1 MLHMKK
7 KLLSIVSI
15 LLSVLL
21 FSSPAMVYAADSQAL
36 TKEEILSMDQSE
48 LLSFLQEEGLVLPED
63 YDVHITE
70 MSEPFVYEYTPLILQ
85 GKIDSSVRRFNYEP
99 SNQMLFRLYAVLDR
113 LGLAENQSAVPMD
126 SYTLQDSTP
135 IGSWSNNYLN
145 YNCYAYAL
153 GSTAWVQP
161 GDYSGEP
168 FALTMP
174 VSDMADVVLADLEAL
189 GYWGYTSSTK
199 PAALLDPYFK
209 VIAIRKAVTNRDYH
223 FMKMYGSLNAWAHKP
238 GQTQPLKWNDS
249 SPDSKNWTNER
260 MTASGAQPPEITYD
274 SNIYYILYKSTKD
287 PGIQP
292 KAGEEEGLQ
301 ALSNG
306 FAQRHFCPVRR
317 LEKAPPERKDL
328 GHDEK
333 TPDSL
338 SGTLRSI
345 FSGSLG
351 FPVL

>member
-15 LLSVLL
+15 LLSIVL
-21 FSSPAMVYAADSQAL
+21 FSSSAMVYAADSQAL

-48 LLSFLQEEGLVLPED
+48 LLSFLLEEGLVLPED

-70 MSEPFVYEYTPLILQ
+70 MSEPFVYKYTPLILE

-126 SYTLQDSTP
+126 SYALQDSTP

-153 GSTAWVQP
+153 GITSRVQP
-161 GDYSGEP
+161 GHYSGEP

-199 PAALLDPYFK
+199 PTALLDPYFK
-209 VIAIRKAVTNRDYH
+209 VIAIRKTITNEDYH

-238 GQTQPLKWNDS
+238 AETQPLKWNYS
-249 SPDSKNWTNER
+249 SPNSKDWTNER
-260 MTASGAQPPEITYD
+260 MTASGAQPPSLTYD
-274 SNIYYILYKSTKD
+274 SNIYYILYKSTND

-292 KAGEEEGLQ
+292 RSAEEVNLQ
-301 ALSNG
+301 ALSN
-306 FAQRHFCPVRR
+306 
-317 LEKAPPERKDL
+317 
-328 GHDEK
+328 
-333 TPDSL
+333 DSL
-338 SGTLRSI
+338 NGTSAR
-345 FSGSLG
+345 
-351 FPVL
+351 

>member
-15 LLSVLL
+15 LLSIVL

-36 TKEEILSMDQSE
+36 TKEEILSMDQSD

-70 MSEPFVYEYTPLILQ
+70 MSEPFVYEYTPLILE

-126 SYTLQDSTP
+126 SYALQDSTP

-161 GDYSGEP
+161 GHYSGEP

-174 VSDMADVVLADLEAL
+174 VSDMADVVLVDLEAL
-189 GYWGYTSSTK
+189 G
-199 PAALLDPYFK
+199 
-209 VIAIRKAVTNRDYH
+209 
-223 FMKMYGSLNAWAHKP
+223 
-238 GQTQPLKWNDS
+238 
-249 SPDSKNWTNER
+249 
-260 MTASGAQPPEITYD
+260 
-274 SNIYYILYKSTKD
+274 
-287 PGIQP
+287 
-292 KAGEEEGLQ
+292 
-301 ALSNG
+301 
-306 FAQRHFCPVRR
+306 
-317 LEKAPPERKDL
+317 
-328 GHDEK
+328 
-333 TPDSL
+333 
-338 SGTLRSI
+338 
-345 FSGSLG
+345 
-351 FPVL
+351 

>member
-1 MLHMKK
+1 MLRMKK

-15 LLSVLL
+15 LLSVIL
-21 FSSPAMVYAADSQAL
+21 FSSPAMVYAADLQAL

-174 VSDMADVVLADLEAL
+174 VSDMADVVLADLEVKEPDKQPGEGHHPQQHHDQHGPVADHLVGPAGRLAL
-189 GYWGYTSSTK
+189 
-199 PAALLDPYFK
+199 
-209 VIAIRKAVTNRDYH
+209 
-223 FMKMYGSLNAWAHKP
+223 
-238 GQTQPLKWNDS
+238 
-249 SPDSKNWTNER
+249 
-260 MTASGAQPPEITYD
+260 
-274 SNIYYILYKSTKD
+274 
-287 PGIQP
+287 
-292 KAGEEEGLQ
+292 
-301 ALSNG
+301 
-306 FAQRHFCPVRR
+306 
-317 LEKAPPERKDL
+317 
-328 GHDEK
+328 
-333 TPDSL
+333 SL
-338 SGTLRSI
+338 SGLL
-345 FSGSLG
+345 FHGDLLLSGETSRPG
-351 FPVL
+351 PGAP

>member
-15 LLSVLL
+15 LLSIVL
-21 FSSPAMVYAADSQAL
+21 FSSSAMVYAADSQAL

-48 LLSFLQEEGLVLPED
+48 LLSFLLEEGLVLPED

-85 GKIDSSVRRFNYEP
+85 GKIDNSIGRFNYEP

-113 LGLAENQSAVPMD
+113 LGLAEDHLTAPMD

-153 GSTAWVQP
+153 GITSGVQP

-199 PAALLDPYFK
+199 PTALLDPYFK
-209 VIAIRKAVTNRDYH
+209 VIAIRKTITNRDYH

-238 GQTQPLKWNDS
+238 GKTQPLKWNYS
-249 SPDSKNWTNER
+249 SPNSKDWTNEG
-260 MTASGAQPPEITYD
+260 MTASGALPPDNTYD
-274 SNIYYILYKSTKD
+274 SNIYYILYKSTND

-292 KAGEEEGLQ
+292 RSAEEENLQ
-301 ALSNG
+301 ALSN
-306 FAQRHFCPVRR
+306 
-317 LEKAPPERKDL
+317 
-328 GHDEK
+328 
-333 TPDSL
+333 DSL
-338 SGTLRSI
+338 NGIS
-345 FSGSLG
+345 
-351 FPVL
+351 VQ